1 MMCSWEYELAKEI
14 KMVRSKP
21 VTGPCIGIVKSTS
34 PFQIQIQNGSFI
46 LDRKNTYVC
55 NHLLMRNSTFKA
67 DSSHEQSGIL
77 NGEGYS
83 ARGRATLDGKIE
95 LGEVWK
101 AGDKVLVLP
110 TGDGQKFFI
119 IDIVR
124 EVQ

>member
-1 MMCSWEYELAKEI
+1 M
-14 KMVRSKP
+14 
-21 VTGPCIGIVKSTS
+21 
-34 PFQIQIQNGSFI
+34 
-46 LDRKNTYVC
+46 C

-83 ARGRATLDGKIE
+83 ARGSATLDGKIE